1 MTKTKIEWA
10 TDVWNPTVGCTKIS
24 QGCKNC
30 YAERIYERFHPNEKF
45 TSEVRLFLERL
56 DQPLHWKK
64 PRRIFVD
71 SMSDLFHES
80 IDQPFIAQVFATM
93 AIAKW
98 HTFIILTKRPKRMF
112 EILGDLTF
120 DKDIELWQE
129 QMCFVEGWCS
139 QDFDYPLPNVW
150 LGVSAEDQKTANE
163 RIPWLLKTPAVVKFV
178 SVEPMLEK
186 IDLYRS
192 IQVSGDDDVWD
203 EINAQ
208 EDVDGESEPEQF
220 IEECEAECDWVNY
233 GNDLVVNPEWYEWE
247 RNRNNIARFKVM
259 KRDLLWVICGCE
271 SGQQARPMDL
281 DWARSLRDQCQA
293 AEVPFFL
300 KQANIDGKLVKMP
313 AIDGE
318 IWDKYPIIDNNYI
331 ENR

>member
-10 TDVWNPTVGCTKIS
+10 TDVWNPTIGCTKIS

-30 YAERIYERFHPNEKF
+30 YAERIYERFHPDEKF
-45 TSEVRLFLERL
+45 TSEIRLLPERL

-64 PRRIFVD
+64 SRRIFVD
-71 SMSDLFHES
+71 SMSDLFHKS
-80 IDQPFIAQVFATM
+80 VPSLFIDYVFETM
-93 AIAKW
+93 HLAYW
-98 HTFIILTKRPKRMF
+98 HTFIILSKRPERMF
-112 EILGDLTF
+112 DYI
-120 DKDIELWQE
+120 
-129 QMCFVEGWCS
+129 S
-139 QDFDYPLPNVW
+139 QRYLPGKRAVLSNVW
-150 LGVSAEDQKTANE
+150 LLTSIEDQPTADD
-163 RIPWLLKTPAVVKFV
+163 RIPWILKTPAAVRGV
-178 SVEPMLEK
+178 SVEPMLEN

-220 IEECEAECDWVNY
+220 IEECEAECDEVNY